1 MSTESRKRRRSR
13 SFDKEASNEDEHS
26 SSSSSNEEEDSS
38 ESSSG
43 EDSCSSSSSS
53 CMEPPTKR
61 RKKNEKQEKIFMVLV
76 QRFLCNESGMSD
88 EEYGECTKEI
98 KGIYTDKAEANRVAE
113 KLFRKQNDDTKE
125 DKDSNAYQQ
134 WNVDLFSGTTDP
146 YETSFSILPEHTHA
160 KCHCWVREVELNKLN
175 EHGSW

>member
-125 DKDSNAYQQ
+125 DKDNNTHHQ
-134 WNVDLFSGTTDP
+134 WNMHLLFHRTTDP
-146 YETSFSILPEHTHA
+146 YETSFISTHA
-160 KCHCWVREVELNKLN
+160 KCTCWVTQVELNTLR
-175 EHGSW
+175 ERHSW